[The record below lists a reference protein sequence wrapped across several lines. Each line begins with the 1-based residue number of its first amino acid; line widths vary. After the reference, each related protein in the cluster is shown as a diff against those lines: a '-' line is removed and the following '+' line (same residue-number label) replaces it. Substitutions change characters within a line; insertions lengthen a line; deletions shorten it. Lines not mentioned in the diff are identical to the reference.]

1 MFQGSAFP
9 APSRLPTMSA
19 SPSPPHISDSA
30 AIPPGLVRQKHA
42 VTVSRTSVYMNGPPS
57 SSFLSPSRETARTAF
72 SFATTPEPMA
82 NSRTACSAGTSAAKS
97 CDEVAPPNRGHVSM
111 KNGPDVV
118 WITLRLSLRSSTS
131 LDASTSNSFTHR
143 YAATA
148 APSAAPAS
156 RAAESPSA
164 ASSASTTP
172 AARGRGG
179 PCRPDGAN
187 ENAESD
193 GADCRRGASATPT
206 AATTIVRPRDAETQR
221 RGVCVLSRAVPTA
234 TGG

>member
-1 MFQGSAFP
+1 
-9 APSRLPTMSA
+9 
-19 SPSPPHISDSA
+19 
-30 AIPPGLVRQKHA
+30 
-42 VTVSRTSVYMNGPPS
+42 
-57 SSFLSPSRETARTAF
+57 
-72 SFATTPEPMA
+72 MA

-97 CDEVAPPNRGHVSM
+97 CDEGALPNRGHVSM

-118 WITLRLSLRSSTS
+118 WITLRLSFRSSTS
-131 LDASTSNSFTHR
+131 LEASTSNSFTHR

-164 ASSASTTP
+164 ASRASTTA
-172 AARGRGG
+172 AARGGGG
-179 PCRPDGAN
+179 PGRPDGAS

-206 AATTIVRPRDAETQR
+206 AATTIVRPRAAETQR
-221 RGVCVLSRAVPTA
+221 RGVCVLSRAASAA